1 MATRNDVARLAGVS
15 TATVSRVVNN
25 NPNVSPEAKERVVKA
40 IKELNYVPSV
50 IAKSLRTKLSYTIA
64 FVVHDVTNPFFGEIF
79 RGICDAAIEQDYF
92 ALIYQYIDS
101 IDYFTKILQKSPDA
115 IITFSSLSEEVT
127 KLLSEHNVP
136 VFYLGKVP
144 KDDTF
149 AGYITFDFEDAAYK
163 MVNYLYEKGH
173 RDIALI
179 GRSQVSNNHIKEG
192 YRRAFFDLGLSYN
205 EDFVEDFDSYNFL
218 VTTGYDCMM
227 RLLDKDKLPTAVV
240 CNSDWIA
247 VGAINAISEK
257 GLSVP
262 EDISVVGFDD
272 LPVSAYLNPPLTTAK
287 TEGYEEGRLACSML
301 IDYLKGKPISPVEIK
316 CRIVE
321 RKSVKKIKKV

>member
-25 NPNVSPEAKERVVKA
+25 NPSVSPDAKKRVLAA
-40 IKELNYVPSV
+40 IRELNYVPNV

-79 RGICDAAIEQDYF
+79 RGICDAAAENDYF

-101 IDYFTKILQKSPDA
+101 VDYFIKILQKSPDA
-115 IITFSSLSEEVT
+115 IITFSNLSDEVKT
-127 KLLSEHNVP
+127 LLLERNVP

-144 KDDTF
+144 KKGTF

-163 MVNYLYEKGH
+163 MVKYLYEKGH
-173 RDIALI
+173 REIALI
-179 GRSQVSNNHIKEG
+179 GRSQETNNHIQEG
-192 YRRAFFDLGLSYN
+192 YKRAFSDLGLTYN
-205 EDFVEDFDSYNFL
+205 EDAVECFDSYKFL
-218 VTTGYDCMM
+218 VTTGYDCMK
-227 RLLDKDKLPTAVV
+227 RLLGKKRLPTAVV

-247 VGAINAISEK
+247 VGAVNAIFES
-257 GLSVP
+257 GLRVP

-301 IDYLKGKPISPVEIK
+301 IEYLQGKSISPVKLK
-316 CRIVE
+316 CKIIE
-321 RKSVKKIKKV
+321 RKSVKRIGE